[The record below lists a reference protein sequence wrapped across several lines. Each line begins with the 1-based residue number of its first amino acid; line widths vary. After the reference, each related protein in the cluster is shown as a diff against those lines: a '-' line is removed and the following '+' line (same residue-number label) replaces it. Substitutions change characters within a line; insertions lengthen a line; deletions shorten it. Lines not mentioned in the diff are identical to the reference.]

1 MHSDFL
7 VCIVQY
13 IYSFRLTDILWAG
26 DLHNISVTSGQH
38 EYIQRRNLEWGLRAQ
53 SKLRSDMYVQLYLPF
68 VQDSP
73 LPYIDM

>member
-13 IYSFRLTDILWAG
+13 IYSFRLEVTDILWAG
-26 DLHNISVTSGQH
+26 DHHNISVISGQH

-53 SKLRSDMYVQLYLPF
+53 SKLRSVMYNCTFLLFKTLLYHT
-68 VQDSP
+68 
-73 LPYIDM
+73 